1 MARYQVLYWQQIPL
15 GVKATDIESTVREN
29 LPIRF
34 QEAFQEAA
42 SHGRDSEGGKYT
54 TSGFRWSEVYEREG
68 SASEVAAAVATE
80 LIKSWDEAGRLAS
93 LELPESEP
101 TS

>member
-1 MARYQVLYWQQIPL
+1 MKKGGGKIMARYQILYWQHIPL

-42 SHGRDSEGGKYT
+42 AHDKNSEGGKYT
-54 TSGFRWSEVYEREG
+54 TSGFRWSEESERDG
-68 SASEVAAAVATE
+68 SASDVAAAVAQE
-80 LIKSWDEAGRLAS
+80 LIESWDIVR
-93 LELPESEP
+93 
-101 TS
+101 